1 MCGWVRGSEGARR
14 SPLGRPP
21 RGECAWGL
29 GQRAVWGQQV
39 GRGVWA
45 SSSAGPPTTQD
56 PAGGWTPRETRTGL
70 GGVSGARTWGR
81 CLQRGSVAGR
91 PGGERR
97 RGVRGLPPPP
107 GPSATVA
114 SRLSQNLPRASRPV
128 FVSLQNGIKITRK
141 ALLLRS
147 LCVPGP
153 EGRTLM
159 TKAPK
164 TTEAPAA
171 CQAAGQSRPATRA
184 EDTARLWGQRPG
196 LRPHLAQ

>member
-1 MCGWVRGSEGARR
+1 MGPGAAGGLGAAGGAWSVGLVQRWTPDHPGPGGGAGHLGKHGWGWAVFLGPGRGDGACSEGA
-14 SPLGRPP
+14 
-21 RGECAWGL
+21 W
-29 GQRAVWGQQV
+29 
-39 GRGVWA
+39 
-45 SSSAGPPTTQD
+45 
-56 PAGGWTPRETRTGL
+56 
-70 GGVSGARTWGR
+70 
-81 CLQRGSVAGR
+81 AGR